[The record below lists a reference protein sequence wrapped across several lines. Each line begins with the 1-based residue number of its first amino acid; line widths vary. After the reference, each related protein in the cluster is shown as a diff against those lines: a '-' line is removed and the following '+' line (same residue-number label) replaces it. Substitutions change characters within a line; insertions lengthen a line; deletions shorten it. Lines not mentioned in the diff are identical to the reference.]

1 MKFSFTKKS
10 LNFHFRI
17 FFYFIAPL
25 FPFGVSAADTINDDT
40 DGVAVIDGSVA
51 IGDEAYADYVGSVA
65 IGEHSMAMTST
76 YGTAVGA
83 TSEANGNYSVSV
95 GYDSSVELTAT
106 EGTAVGPHA
115 VVLHEN
121 SVALGGNSRT
131 TRTNEVNVGS
141 RVIGGLLD
149 ARENDDAVTKRQ
161 LDQATQITVT
171 RNNGKTTENIQIP
184 VTTAIKDTA
193 NQVESLASNTNRQ
206 FASLRQALDKN
217 RRRADAGIA
226 GAMAMTAIPAVP
238 GKTVSFGLAVSGYRD
253 QEAVA
258 AGLHINTSQN
268 SAMKINASWDGENGT
283 GVAAGMSFGW

>member
-1 MKFSFTKKS
+1 MYIFILIYQDRCVYLHEIFIYKKS

-25 FPFGVSAADTINDDT
+25 FPFGVSAADTINDGT

-51 IGDEAYADYVGSVA
+51 IGNEAYADYVGSVA

-121 SVALGGNSRT
+121 SVALGGTPEPQEQTKSMW
-131 TRTNEVNVGS
+131 GA
-141 RVIGGLLD
+141 GLSV
-149 ARENDDAVTKRQ
+149 ACW
-161 LDQATQITVT
+161 
-171 RNNGKTTENIQIP
+171 
-184 VTTAIKDTA
+184 
-193 NQVESLASNTNRQ
+193 
-206 FASLRQALDKN
+206 
-217 RRRADAGIA
+217 
-226 GAMAMTAIPAVP
+226 MP
-238 GKTVSFGLAVSGYRD
+238 GKMTML
-253 QEAVA
+253 
-258 AGLHINTSQN
+258 
-268 SAMKINASWDGENGT
+268 
-283 GVAAGMSFGW
+283 